1 MNILVTYD
9 VDTISE
15 KGQRR
20 LRQVAKICKNY
31 GLRVQNSVFECDV
44 TEAQFTIMKEELRI
58 VIDEELDSIRFYHLN
73 KNKNHSIETLGI
85 ITTYDINDTIIL

>member
-15 KGQRR
+15 NGQRR

-44 TEAQFTIMKEELRI
+44 TEAQFTILKEELRT

-73 KNKNHSIETLGI
+73 KNHCIETLGI
-85 ITTYDINDTIIL
+85 ITSYDINDTIIL